1 MTPSF
6 IAGVL
11 EVETGKEGRI
21 FEEIMLEHLL
31 NLMKDINLDL
41 KKKLKKF
48 QIEAMGSQR
57 DPHLDITVQLS
68 KNRNKKRLFKTAGE
82 D

>member
-41 KKKLKKF
+41 KKKTKE
-48 QIEAMGSQR
+48 IPNRSNG
-57 DPHLDITVQLS
+57 VS
-68 KNRNKKRLFKTAGE
+68 KRSASRHHSPTI
-82 D
+82 